1 MNTNLRISGKRLV
14 FYMLNMYP
22 KLSESF
28 YLRENVQQISRE
40 LLGKVL
46 ATNIGGQYTAGMIT
60 ETEAYQAPEDK
71 ASHAFNNRRTSRT
84 EVFYNRGGVGYVYL
98 CYGIH
103 HLFNVVTNKEDIPHA
118 ILIRS
123 IQPMEGIEIMMQRRN
138 KKKLDK
144 TLTAGPG
151 ALSQAL
157 GITKLHN
164 KIPLTENTVWI
175 EDRNMPVTSIISA
188 PRVGIDYAEEYKHK
202 PWRYY
207 IEGNQWVSRGQSN

>member
-1 MNTNLRISGKRLV
+1 M
-14 FYMLNMYP
+14 FP
-22 KLSESF
+22 KLPESF
-28 YLRENVQQISRE
+28 YLRENVQQISQE

-46 ATNIGGQYTAGMIT
+46 VTDIDGKYTAGIIT

-71 ASHAFNNRRTSRT
+71 ASHAFNNRRTNRT

-103 HLFNVVTNKEDIPHA
+103 HLFNVVTNNQHIPHA

-123 IQPMEGIEIMMQRRN
+123 IEPLEGIDVMMQRRN
-138 KKKLDK
+138 KNKLDK
-144 TLTAGPG
+144 TLTSGPG

-157 GITKLHN
+157 GITRLHN
-164 KIPLTENTVWI
+164 KIPLVENTVWI
-175 EDRNMPVTSIISA
+175 EDRNIQVENIVSTT
-188 PRVGIDYAEEYKHK
+188 RVGIDYAKEYKDK

-207 IEGNQWVSRGQSN
+207 IKGNKWVSKI

>member
-1 MNTNLRISGKRLV
+1 MKTH
-14 FYMLNMYP
+14 
-22 KLSESF
+22 KLPRSF
-28 YLRENVQQISRE
+28 YLRENVQLISQE

-46 ATNIGGQYTAGMIT
+46 VSFIDGKLTSGIIT

-71 ASHAFNNRRTSRT
+71 ASHAFGNKKTPRT
-84 EVFYNRGGVGYVYL
+84 EVFYMEGAIGYVYL

-103 HLFNVVTNKEDIPHA
+103 NLFNVVTNKKGIPHA

-123 IQPMEGIEIMMQRRN
+123 LEPLEGIETMMQRR
-138 KKKLDK
+138 KKNKLDK

-157 GITKLHN
+157 GINKLHN
-164 KIPLTENTVWI
+164 KISLLGDDLWI
-175 EDRNMPVTSIISA
+175 EDRNIHVDSIHA
-188 PRVGIDYAEEYKHK
+188 TTRVGIDYAEEYKDK

-207 IEGNQWVSRGQSN
+207 IKGNKWISKV

>member
-1 MNTNLRISGKRLV
+1 MS
-14 FYMLNMYP
+14 YP

-28 YLRENVQQISRE
+28 YLRENVQLISQE

-46 ATNIGGQYTAGMIT
+46 VTNIDGIYTAGIIT

-71 ASHAFNNRRTSRT
+71 ASHAFNNRRTVRT
-84 EVFYNRGGVGYVYL
+84 EVFYNKGGIGYVYL

-103 HLFNVVTNKEDIPHA
+103 HLFNVVTNKENIPHA

-123 IQPMEGIEIMMQRRN
+123 VEPVEGIDTMMQRRN
-138 KKKLDK
+138 KKKFDK

-151 ALSQAL
+151 SLSQAL

-164 KIPLTENTVWI
+164 RIPLAENTVWI
-175 EDRNMPVTSIISA
+175 EDRNIQVPSIVSTT
-188 PRVGIDYAEEYKHK
+188 RVGIDYAEEYKDK

-207 IEGNQWVSRGQSN
+207 IEGNKWVSKI

>member
-1 MNTNLRISGKRLV
+1 
-14 FYMLNMYP
+14 MYH

-28 YLRENVQQISRE
+28 YLRENVQQISRD

-46 ATNIGGQYTAGMIT
+46 VTCIDGQYTAGIIT

-71 ASHAFNNRRTSRT
+71 ASHAFNNRKTART
-84 EVFYNRGGVGYVYL
+84 EIFYNKGGIGYVYL

-103 HLFNVVTNKEDIPHA
+103 HLFNVITNETDVPHA

-123 IQPMEGIEIMMQRRN
+123 VEPLEGIEIMMQRR
-138 KKKLDK
+138 KKKKVDK

-157 GITKLHN
+157 GINKIHN
-164 KIPLTENTVWI
+164 KISLAGDVIWI
-175 EDRNMPVTSIISA
+175 EDREINVASIVA
-188 PRVGIDYAEEYKHK
+188 TTRVGIDYAAEYKDK

-207 IEGNQWVSRGQSN
+207 IEGNKWVSKL